1 MNFVYEIKSN
11 IEVGE
16 KLYGI
21 VEGSIYTYDGVY
33 EIVVNEIDY
42 NRKIVVF
49 DIDQP
54 CKQVACDF
62 YEMEHYVF
70 ETEDDARE
78 FASNS
83 TQIKCIDECYDCSN
97 AREILL

>member
-1 MNFVYEIKSN
+1 MNFIYEIKSN
-11 IEVGE
+11 IEVGQ

-21 VEGSIYTYDGVY
+21 IEGSTYTYDGVY
-33 EIVVNEIDY
+33 EIIVNEIDY

-62 YEMEHYVF
+62 Y
-70 ETEDDARE
+70 
-78 FASNS
+78 
-83 TQIKCIDECYDCSN
+83 
-97 AREILL
+97 

>member
-1 MNFVYEIKSN
+1 MNFVCEIKSN
-11 IEVGE
+11 IEVGQ
-16 KLYGI
+16 KLYGV

-33 EIVVNEIDY
+33 EIIVNEIDY

-62 YEMEHYVF
+62 DEMEDYVF
-70 ETEDDARE
+70 E
-78 FASNS
+78 S
-83 TQIKCIDECYDCSN
+83 KDEANTAFENMEWTNGLRDYSVYY
-97 AREILL
+97 

>member
-1 MNFVYEIKSN
+1 MNFVCEIKSN
-11 IEVGE
+11 IEVGQ
-16 KLYGI
+16 KLYGV

-33 EIVVNEIDY
+33 EIIVNEIDY

-62 YEMEHYVF
+62 DEMKDYVF
-70 ETEDDARE
+70 ESEDEANTAFENMEYTNGLRDY
-78 FASNS
+78 SV
-83 TQIKCIDECYDCSN
+83 YY
-97 AREILL
+97 

>member
-1 MNFVYEIKSN
+1 MNFVYETKSN

-42 NRKIVVF
+42 NRKIVVSILISLANRLRAISMKWNIMF
-49 DIDQP
+49 L
-54 CKQVACDF
+54 KQK
-62 YEMEHYVF
+62 MK
-70 ETEDDARE
+70 
-78 FASNS
+78 
-83 TQIKCIDECYDCSN
+83 QKQ
-97 AREILL
+97 LLRR

>member
-1 MNFVYEIKSN
+1 MNFVYETKSN

-54 CKQVACDF
+54 YKQVACDF

-70 ETEDDARE
+70 ETEDEA
-78 FASNS
+78 
-83 TQIKCIDECYDCSN
+83 N
-97 AREILL
+97 AAFEKIEWANGLRDYSVYY

>member
-1 MNFVYEIKSN
+1 MNFVCEIKSN
-11 IEVGE
+11 IEVGQ

-33 EIVVNEIDY
+33 EIIVNEIDY
-42 NRKIVVF
+42 NRKIVIF

-62 YEMEHYVF
+62 DEMKDYVF
-70 ETEDDARE
+70 ESEDEANTAFENMEYTNGLRDY
-78 FASNS
+78 SV
-83 TQIKCIDECYDCSN
+83 YY
-97 AREILL
+97 

>member
-1 MNFVYEIKSN
+1 MNFVCEIKSN
-11 IEVGE
+11 IEVGQ

-33 EIVVNEIDY
+33 EIIVNEIDY

-62 YEMEHYVF
+62 DEMKDYVF
-70 ETEDDARE
+70 ESEDEANTAFENMEYTNGLRDY
-78 FASNS
+78 SV
-83 TQIKCIDECYDCSN
+83 YY
-97 AREILL
+97 

>member
-1 MNFVYEIKSN
+1 MNFVCEIKSN
-11 IEVGE
+11 IEVGQ

-21 VEGSIYTYDGVY
+21 VDGSIYTYDGVY
-33 EIVVNEIDY
+33 EIIVNEIDY

-62 YEMEHYVF
+62 DEMKDYVF
-70 ETEDDARE
+70 ESEDEANTAFENMEYTNGLRDY
-78 FASNS
+78 SV
-83 TQIKCIDECYDCSN
+83 YY
-97 AREILL
+97 